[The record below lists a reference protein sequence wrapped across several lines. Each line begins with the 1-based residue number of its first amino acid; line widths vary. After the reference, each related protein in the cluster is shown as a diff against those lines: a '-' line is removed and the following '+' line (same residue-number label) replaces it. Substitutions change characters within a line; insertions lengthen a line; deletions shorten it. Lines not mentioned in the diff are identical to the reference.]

1 MCAASRFQGD
11 DVIARPPHLLS
22 PTAAPAVKMTPAERR
37 ATPLVLSTYFTV
49 VICGIMLSQTVPLR
63 GSELRKTAIVKAVKA
78 SRASVVNIRGEK
90 TLHAEGSSGTAQG
103 DRRVNG
109 MGTGVVIDR
118 RGYIITNHHVV
129 DGVHEI
135 KVTLDS
141 GAQYS
146 ARLISFDA
154 TTDLAVI
161 KIDVARQMPV
171 ISIGTSADLMPGETV
186 IALGNAYGYEHT
198 VTRGILSAISRTV
211 QVGEGQQYDDLIQT
225 DASINPGN
233 SGGPL
238 LNIDGEMIGINV
250 AVRAGAQGIG
260 FAIPV
265 DKAMRVAAELMSTRR
280 VKQTWHGVVGA
291 VEFNASRHG
300 LKIKV
305 CEEDSPATQ
314 ASLSEGDV
322 ILSVDGHDVH
332 RQLDLELA
340 LLSVGSG
347 KEVVLSVR
355 RGDDEI
361 DVPLV
366 MQAIPKSQAEV
377 DNPIWTTLGME
388 LAPISSNEFRQH
400 RSGYRGGLSV
410 AAVRANS
417 PASRQGIRR
426 GDVLVGMHVWE
437 TVTLDHVNWVLNRR
451 DFDQLDPIKFYI
463 LRGRETLYG
472 HMTVSLSSQRSRRDD
487 R

>member
-1 MCAASRFQGD
+1 MTVVDCRISFCSRFGF
-11 DVIARPPHLLS
+11 S
-22 PTAAPAVKMTPAERR
+22 
-37 ATPLVLSTYFTV
+37 TV
-49 VICGIMLSQTVPLR
+49 VLCGLLLAQALPLC
-63 GSELRKTAIVKAVKA
+63 GSELRKTAIVRAVQA
-78 SRASVVNIRGEK
+78 VRASVVNIRGEK
-90 TLHAEGSSGTAQG
+90 TVHVDGFGESGEG

-109 MGTGVVIDR
+109 MGTGVVIDG
-118 RGYIITNHHVV
+118 RGYIVTNHHVI
-129 DGVHEI
+129 DGVNDI
-135 KVTLDS
+135 QVVLDS

-146 ARLISFDA
+146 ARVISFDA

-161 KIDVARQMPV
+161 KIDVAQSLPA
-171 ISIGTSADLMPGETV
+171 IPIGTSADLMTGETV
-186 IALGNAYGYEHT
+186 IAVGNAYGYEHT
-198 VTRGILSAISRTV
+198 VTRGILSALRRTV

-265 DKAMRVAAELMSTRR
+265 DKAMRVVAELMSTRR
-280 VKQTWHGVVGA
+280 VKHTWHGVVGA
-291 VEFNASRHG
+291 DEINPERKG
-300 LKIKV
+300 MPIKV
-305 CEEDSPATQ
+305 CEEDSPA
-314 ASLSEGDV
+314 SLSSLKKNDV
-322 ILSVDGHDVH
+322 ILKVAGHDIR
-332 RQLDLELA
+332 RQLDVELA
-340 LLSVGSG
+340 LLSAQTGE
-347 KEVVLSVR
+347 EVLVTVR
-355 RGDDEI
+355 RGGKQL

-366 MQAIPKSQAEV
+366 MRAIPMDQAEV
-377 DNPIWTTLGME
+377 ENPIWKTLGME
-388 LAPISSNEFRQH
+388 LTPISASDFRQY

-410 AAVRANS
+410 DAVRPNS

-437 TVTLDHVNWVLNRR
+437 TVTLDHVNWVLNRP

-472 HMTVSLSSQRSRRDD
+472 HMTVSQSVGRNRRGK